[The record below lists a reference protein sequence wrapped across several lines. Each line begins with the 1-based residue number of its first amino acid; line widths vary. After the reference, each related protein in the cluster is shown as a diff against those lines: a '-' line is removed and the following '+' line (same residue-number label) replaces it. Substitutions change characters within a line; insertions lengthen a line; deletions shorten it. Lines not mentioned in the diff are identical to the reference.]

1 MWAGA
6 RTRSERNDKQTRD
19 GVANRVRG
27 GTRSRPL
34 RRRRSRSRNCTL
46 VSFARASSRKGEQKR
61 SGEKRE
67 REREREKRGRKHT
80 RVIPAN
86 FREIAL
92 TSFSRGHTAIA
103 TLPPVRPGS
112 ILRLTQQRISPTRQ
126 RILLLV
132 TVSEYRGYRRNFR
145 PRRIYRARARRR
157 RRRRQRKPGRGF
169 TAHVFASEGSPSL
182 SLFLAPVLSVSLDGV
197 ILAEETVP
205 VRNETG

>member
-1 MWAGA
+1 M
-6 RTRSERNDKQTRD
+6 RSRGKRKQTRACRERRERRCSRSS
-19 GVANRVRG
+19 VISR
-27 GTRSRPL
+27 TRAGSRAA
-34 RRRRSRSRNCTL
+34 RSRNCTL
-46 VSFARASSRKGEQKR
+46 VSFARARARGRPRKEKKA
-61 SGEKRE
+61 SGENGE
-67 REREREKRGRKHT
+67 ERGRKHT
-80 RVIPAN
+80 RVISAN

-103 TLPPVRPGS
+103 TPPPVRPGS

-132 TVSEYRGYRRNFR
+132 TVSEYHGYRRNFR

-157 RRRRQRKPGRGF
+157 RKPRK
-169 TAHVFASEGSPSL
+169 GSPHMFSPLRVVPLSL
-182 SLFLAPVLSVSLDGV
+182 SFSLTHTHTLSRSLDGV

>member
-1 MWAGA
+1 MCRMR
-6 RTRSERNDKQTRD
+6 RTKTNTR
-19 GVANRVRG
+19 VATGEMCSRFPGRRLSFSLSFSFFLSLVRASPRA
-27 GTRSRPL
+27 TH
-34 RRRRSRSRNCTL
+34 SRNCSL
-46 VSFARASSRKGEQKR
+46 VSFARASAERKKG
-61 SGEKRE
+61 GTE
-67 REREREKRGRKHT
+67 RRAREKRGRKHT

-145 PRRIYRARARRR
+145 PRRIYRARARWR
-157 RRRRQRKPGRGF
+157 RKPRP
-169 TAHVFASEGSPSL
+169 GSPHLFSPLRAVPL
-182 SLFLAPVLSVSLDGV
+182 SLFFSPSLDGV
-197 ILAEETVP
+197 ILAEETVS